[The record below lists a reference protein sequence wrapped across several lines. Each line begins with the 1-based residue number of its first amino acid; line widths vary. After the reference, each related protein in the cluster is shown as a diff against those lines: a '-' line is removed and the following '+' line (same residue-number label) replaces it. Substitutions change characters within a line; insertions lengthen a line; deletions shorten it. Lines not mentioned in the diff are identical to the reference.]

1 MDFTFKLL
9 PYFILFSLLFTINSQ
24 SVIIK
29 GKEINSQCEKN
40 LYKIIINI
48 ETIDPLIDYVEF
60 YLDAEISYTENL
72 LFKCI
77 IDPIKKQIICI
88 ANLQQQKVTLKNG
101 DEIILPYPFPEV
113 NGIIWDYNSFLF
125 FVFRRTIMITEECG
139 ESVLKSNIT
148 KLHTSKWDLIIK
160 INKIY
165 DGKCL
170 LSSTTDNYYSF
181 NMNLDI
187 IGGNLKTLLENGSK
201 DNTKAEIHFIQNIT
215 MPFVVGTL
223 QTLVK
228 VNFIYQS
235 HEYYK
240 LAFCHPLEDITSS
253 NYLKEGGIDFQC
265 GIPISDNYIFNGPM
279 KIKTF
284 SDNAYAKVTS
294 ASDDDK
300 TDLIS
305 IYFSTEKNPV
315 LKDNDEIVDN
325 SNDDDSEDE
334 IIDIN
339 QQTKTSPPNLR
350 SLQIDINIDPKKKK
364 EVLLLDNKTASFI
377 CPDKP
382 VFEITDIQKGIKF
395 EPLPDR
401 DDKYNIILTGY
412 LKNGYKVTNQKLLM
426 LEYTPD
432 EIKFNLSVTN
442 NLIEETTEKKNNVTC
457 YLSSG
462 TMFLEKQTSQI
473 KCVGEKKQKQQLQ
486 NTDITVNWASR
497 ENKYLND
504 IVIHWPKDLVVHS
517 KKLYSYDIHALSI
530 KKTDFDCYDNKYYF
544 YVNIFDLKSEPQI
557 SFSINLREPLYLKS
571 NCKLYS
577 STLLKCF
584 IDLNLKKIKK
594 GTRIRLPFPGNYNIS
609 TLEGNYINFT
619 VLNLT
624 DGNNTDFADEGI
636 IADETCG
643 NNAVVGAIQ
652 NIGYNYA
659 SSIALIISF
668 LVIFFGLLLIIMY
681 CIVYEITH
689 RNRKGI
695 YFAHT
700 EEKTNQSANLST
712 SVSPVNAKNS
722 SVIKN

>member
-1 MDFTFKLL
+1 MEIFQFL
-9 PYFILFSLLFTINSQ
+9 ILFSLLLTIDSQ
-24 SVIIK
+24 NVVIK
-29 GKEINSQCEKN
+29 GREITSQCEKN

-48 ETIDPLIDYVEF
+48 ETINPLTDYVNF
-60 YLDAEISYTENL
+60 YLDVSFTQNL

-88 ANLQQQKVTLKNG
+88 ANLQQQKATLKNG
-101 DEIILPYPFPEV
+101 DRIILPYPFPEV
-113 NGIIWDYNSFLF
+113 KGIIWDYRSFLF
-125 FVFRRTIMITEECG
+125 RIFRRTIVITEECG

-148 KLHTSKWDLIIK
+148 KLHSSKWDLITK

-170 LSSTTDNYYSF
+170 LSSTTDNYFSF
-181 NMNLDI
+181 NMNFEI
-187 IGGNLKTLLENGSK
+187 IGGNLKSLLEKSNK
-201 DNTKAEIHFIQNIT
+201 DNTKAEIHLMQNIT
-215 MPFVVGTL
+215 MPFVVGVL
-223 QTLVK
+223 QTLIK
-228 VNFIYQS
+228 VNFMYQS

-240 LAFCHPLEDITSS
+240 LAFCHPLEDITSA
-253 NYLKEGGIDFQC
+253 NYLKEGGIDFHC
-265 GIPISDNYIFNGPM
+265 DIPISDNYIFNGPM
-279 KIKTF
+279 KVKTF
-284 SDNAYAKVTS
+284 SDNVYAKVTS
-294 ASDDDK
+294 ATDEDK
-300 TDLIS
+300 IDFIS

-315 LKDNDEIVDN
+315 LNQNDEIIENGD
-325 SNDDDSEDE
+325 DDDSEDE
-334 IIDIN
+334 IVNIN
-339 QQTKTSPPNLR
+339 NQTQTSPQNLR
-350 SLQIDINIDPKKKK
+350 SLQLDINVNPQKKK
-364 EVLLLDNKTASFI
+364 EVLLLDNRASSFI

-382 VFEITDIQKGIKF
+382 VFEITNLQKGIIF
-395 EPLPDR
+395 EPFPDR

-412 LKNGYKVTNQKLLM
+412 LKNGYKITNKKLTK

-442 NLIEETTEKKNNVTC
+442 NLIEETTEKKSNVTC
-457 YLSSG
+457 YVSSG
-462 TMFLEKQTSQI
+462 TMFLEKETSQI
-473 KCVGEKKQKQQLQ
+473 KCLGEKYQKQQME
-486 NTDITVNWASR
+486 NTDITVNWASK
-497 ENKYLND
+497 ENKYLNN
-504 IVIHWPKDLVVHS
+504 IVIHWPKDLTVHS

-544 YVNIFDLKSEPQI
+544 YVNILDLKSEPQI
-557 SFSINLREPLYLKS
+557 SFDINMREPLYIKS

-619 VLNLT
+619 VMNLT
-624 DGNNTDFADEGI
+624 DGNSTDFADEGI

-643 NNAVVGAIQ
+643 NNVVVGAIQ

-659 SSIALIISF
+659 STIALIISF
-668 LVIFFGLLLIIMY
+668 FVIFFGVLFLIMY

-689 RNRKGI
+689 RNKKEG

-700 EEKTNQSANLST
+700 EERKDPTNIST
-712 SVSPVNAKNS
+712 SISPVMAPNA
-722 SVIKN
+722 

>member
-1 MDFTFKLL
+1 MEIFQFL
-9 PYFILFSLLFTINSQ
+9 ILFSLLFTIDSQ
-24 SVIIK
+24 SVVIK
-29 GKEINSQCEKN
+29 GREITSQCEKN

-48 ETIDPLIDYVEF
+48 ETINPLTDYVNF
-60 YLDAEISYTENL
+60 YLDVSFTQNL

-88 ANLQQQKVTLKNG
+88 ANLQQQKATLKNG
-101 DEIILPYPFPEV
+101 DRIILPYPFPEV
-113 NGIIWDYNSFLF
+113 KGIIWDYRSFLF
-125 FVFRRTIMITEECG
+125 RIFRKTIVITEECG

-148 KLHTSKWDLIIK
+148 KLHSSKWDLITK

-170 LSSTTDNYYSF
+170 LSSTTDNYFSF
-181 NMNLDI
+181 NMNFEI
-187 IGGNLKTLLENGSK
+187 IGGNLKSLLEKSNK
-201 DNTKAEIHFIQNIT
+201 DNTKAEIHLMQNIT
-215 MPFVVGTL
+215 MPFVVGVL
-223 QTLVK
+223 QTLIK
-228 VNFIYQS
+228 VNFMYQS

-240 LAFCHPLEDITSS
+240 LAFCHPLEDITSV
-253 NYLKEGGIDFQC
+253 NYLKEGGIDFHC
-265 GIPISDNYIFNGPM
+265 DIPISDNYIFNGPM
-279 KIKTF
+279 KVKTF
-284 SDNAYAKVTS
+284 SDNVYAKVTS
-294 ASDDDK
+294 ATDEDK
-300 TDLIS
+300 IDFIS

-315 LKDNDEIVDN
+315 LNQNDEIIENGD
-325 SNDDDSEDE
+325 DDDSED
-334 IIDIN
+334 DLIN
-339 QQTKTSPPNLR
+339 INNQTQSSPQNLR
-350 SLQIDINIDPKKKK
+350 SLQLDINVNPQKKK
-364 EVLLLDNKTASFI
+364 EVLLLDNRASSFI

-382 VFEITDIQKGIKF
+382 VFEITNLQNGIIF
-395 EPLPDR
+395 EPFPDR

-412 LKNGYKVTNQKLLM
+412 LKNGYKITNKKLTK

-442 NLIEETTEKKNNVTC
+442 NLIEETTEKKSNVTC
-457 YLSSG
+457 YVSSG
-462 TMFLEKQTSQI
+462 TMFLEKETSQI
-473 KCVGEKKQKQQLQ
+473 KCLGEKYQKQQME
-486 NTDITVNWASR
+486 NTDITVNWASK
-497 ENKYLND
+497 ENKYLNN
-504 IVIHWPKDLVVHS
+504 IVIHWPKDLTVHS

-544 YVNIFDLKSEPQI
+544 YVNILDLKSEPQI
-557 SFSINLREPLYLKS
+557 SFDINMREPLYIKS

-619 VLNLT
+619 VMNLT
-624 DGNNTDFADEGI
+624 DGNSTDFADEGI

-643 NNAVVGAIQ
+643 NNVVVGAIQ

-659 SSIALIISF
+659 STIALIISF
-668 LVIFFGLLLIIMY
+668 FVIFFGVLFLIMY

-689 RNRKGI
+689 RNKKEG

-700 EEKTNQSANLST
+700 EERKDPTNIST
-712 SVSPVNAKNS
+712 SISPVMAPNA
-722 SVIKN
+722 